1 MATRI
6 FRWTD
11 LIITRPPPSP
21 SPISKLL
28 GGEDLLIEILSRLG
42 DTRSVWRCKSVCKRW
57 NSLISAPYFS
67 RRFVSRSRSVN
78 AEPPLLIPSG
88 VRGPIWSFL
97 PVPEEIPFGAIV
109 LDCAEDL
116 LLLTFEDWSGKNHLE
131 LRRSYLVCNPFTQQW
146 VALPLAPERSA
157 KSIAR
162 ILVRDRQPAS
172 NSRRILNLDDGKEVA
187 SPDHCGYEFCVVIMS
202 DLYSELDVFYSRS
215 RSWSKSPVEGSLIS
229 SSWDIAV
236 SWNGKLYW
244 KNRHRGLLVGWN
256 PFGLFDDEDDDDDIR
271 HISLPPALISANHL
285 ESSSTVWVSQGVL
298 HMILREKMY
307 KEDDYLSV
315 WRLDEGGVGWRR
327 RYSRVSLKKLICDS
341 RVFRGSKLDIYSP
354 VAIHIEKPEVVFL
367 LSSVRGK
374 TAIISCNLKKKEL
387 GLFAYQRDCA
397 LDYHV
402 FQPRVTVWPTPI
414 PNYEELR
421 GAYNGSFSCWIQ
433 PSEQS
438 TS

>member
-11 LIITRPPPSP
+11 LIITRPPSP
-21 SPISKLL
+21 SPISKLQ
-28 GGEDLLIEILSRLG
+28 GGEDLLIEILSRVG
-42 DTRSVWRCKSVCKRW
+42 DTRSVCKRW
-57 NSLISAPYFS
+57 NSLISTPYFS
-67 RRFVSRSRSVN
+67 RRFVSRSSSVA

-116 LLLTFEDWSGKNHLE
+116 LLLAFEDWSGNNHRE

-162 ILVRDRQPAS
+162 ILVRRDQQP
-172 NSRRILNLDDGKEVA
+172 RRILDDGKEVA
-187 SPDHCGYEFCVVIMS
+187 SEFCVVIMS
-202 DLYSELDVFYSRS
+202 DWYSELDVFYSIS
-215 RSWSKSPVEGSLIS
+215 RSWSKPPVEGSLIS
-229 SSWDIAV
+229 SSSWDVAV
-236 SWNGKLYW
+236 SWNGKFYW

-256 PFGLFDDEDDDDDIR
+256 PFGLLDDEDDDIY

-285 ESSSTVWVSQGVL
+285 ESSSTIWVSRGVL

-315 WRLDEGGVGWRR
+315 WRLAGGGVGWRR
-327 RYSRVSLKKLICDS
+327 RVNSR
-341 RVFRGSKLDIYSP
+341 
-354 VAIHIEKPEVVFL
+354 
-367 LSSVRGK
+367 LS
-374 TAIISCNLKKKEL
+374 
-387 GLFAYQRDCA
+387 A
-397 LDYHV
+397 L
-402 FQPRVTVWPTPI
+402 I
-414 PNYEELR
+414 PNLSLS
-421 GAYNGSFSCWIQ
+421 ATAAMATLQ
-433 PSEQS
+433 PTISILGDDDDLLE
-438 TS
+438 